1 MGEFGSPC
9 MAEFL
14 PSAMVEWHG
23 MASTMVAAWLSSDNN
38 I

>member
-1 MGEFGSPC
+1 MGVLGSPR

-14 PSAMVEWHG
+14 PSAMSKWHG